1 MMRVG
6 FNVAGILCIDITC
19 VLGESGMATILD
31 VLMNVLLLGGQGVG
45 SRRHHQVE

>member
-19 VLGESGMATILD
+19 VLVESGTAMVLD
-31 VLMNVLLLGGQGVG
+31 VLVKVILL
-45 SRRHHQVE
+45 RRL